1 LADIVSE
8 KPTPLARPKPEPS
21 VSRHKFAIAYLI
33 LAAIVGAAVGLGV
46 VLATRDDNKATNAL
60 PGARWS
66 RWVPSASGT
75 LGAREIARHVSPSY
89 RLANGRQLAAV
100 AAGPM
105 QLRTA
110 QGTVP
115 VSALLISSGIAGR
128 VKERIDV
135 TFPGSGVFYT
145 QCGRL
150 EGCQPS
156 ANPTVAEQVLLQR
169 EALELALYT
178 FRYLPDADAV
188 IDFLPPRPGVDQ
200 NDPRYR
206 RAIYFPREAFA
217 KKLETPLEN
226 TVPSVKDG
234 ISPNSLSAD
243 DVNRVLGILA
253 GHTFHYAYQQAP
265 DSSALLVLTPIEP

>member
-8 KPTPLARPKPEPS
+8 KPTPLARPAPEPS

-60 PGARWS
+60 PGAPWS
-66 RWVPSASGT
+66 RWVPTASGT

-89 RLANGRQLAAV
+89 RLANGRQLAGV
-100 AAGPM
+100 VAGPM
-105 QLRTA
+105 QLRTDR
-110 QGTVP
+110 GPVP

-128 VKERIDV
+128 VQERVDV
-135 TFPGSGVFYT
+135 TFPGAGVFYQ

-150 EGCQPS
+150 EECQPS
-156 ANPTVAEQVLLQR
+156 ASPTVAEQVLLQR
-169 EALELALYT
+169 QALELALYT

-188 IDFLPPRPGVDQ
+188 VDFLPPRPGVDQ
-200 NDPRYR
+200 NDPRYH
-206 RAIYFPREAFA
+206 RAIYLPREALA
-217 KKLETPLEN
+217 KKLQTPLEN
-226 TVPSVKDG
+226 TIPSVKGG
-234 ISPNSLSAD
+234 ISPNSLSSD
-243 DVNRVLGILA
+243 DVNTVLGIVA

-265 DSSALLVLTPIEP
+265 DTSALLVLTPIEP